1 MRGAFLHR
9 PLTKAT
15 IMTNREDSRKNMVLL
30 VLCAAMFLDSLDTSL
45 VSVALPRI
53 QHDLGLSNASL
64 QWLVS
69 GYTVAY
75 GGFLLL
81 GGRLADLFGRRRV
94 FLGSMVLFAL
104 ASLAGGLVSTGGLLI
119 ATRLVKGLAAAM
131 TAPAAMSIITTTFRE
146 GHERNRALGFY
157 TATAASGYSLG
168 LVLSGLLTQL
178 SWRLVF
184 LAPIPVAVLVIAVTP
199 FAVHEPPAEPR
210 RRTSFDFGG
219 AITSTGAVLL
229 FVYSLVNAPQVG
241 WGAASTLGC
250 LGGAAVLAVAFVLIE
265 RAHRNPTVP
274 LRLLHSRVRGSA
286 NVLALVFAAASLG
299 WQFTATLYLQRFLG
313 YGPLKTA
320 LALLPIGVTI
330 LLVAQ
335 FVTGRLLA
343 RFPMRAVAGVGIL
356 IQGAGISLYTLV
368 GVTGNYPAILLPG
381 LLLHGIGNGLVF
393 PTMNIAGVSGVADRE
408 QGVASGM
415 ITATFQIGVGMGVA
429 VLTGVMTATTHGT
442 SVHAQ
447 LHGYHA
453 AFAAAALFSLAG
465 AVVSLLGLGTPKT
478 DAVRT
483 APPVDAVAEAPVGG

>member
-1 MRGAFLHR
+1 MTTNTAER
-9 PLTKAT
+9 TK
-15 IMTNREDSRKNMVLL
+15 NFVLL

-45 VSVALPRI
+45 VSVALPHI
-53 QHDLGLSNASL
+53 QQALGMSTASL

-94 FLGSMVLFAL
+94 FLIAMIVFAL
-104 ASLAGGLVSTGGLLI
+104 ASLAGGLVSSGSLLI
-119 ATRLVKGLAAAM
+119 ATRLIKGLAAAL

-146 GHERNRALGFY
+146 GAERNRALGFY

-184 LAPIPVAVLVIAVTP
+184 FAPVVVAVMVIAVTP
-199 FAVHEPPAEPR
+199 FAIPKTATE
-210 RRTSFDFGG
+210 RRTRTSYDIGG
-219 AITSTGAVLL
+219 ALTVTAAVLL
-229 FVYSLVNAPQVG
+229 FVYGLVHAPQVG
-241 WGAASTLGC
+241 WGSTSSIVVFVAA
-250 LGGAAVLAVAFVLIE
+250 LASVVAFVAIE
-265 RAHRNPTVP
+265 RVHVDPTVP
-274 LRLLHSRVRGSA
+274 LRLFRSWTRSSA
-286 NVLALVFAAASLG
+286 NALALVFAAASLG
-299 WQFTATLYLQRFLG
+299 WQFTVTLYLQRFLG

-320 LALLPIGVTI
+320 LELLPIGIVI

-356 IQGAGISLYTLV
+356 IQGTGILLFAFAGMR
-368 GVTGNYPAILLPG
+368 GDYPGLILPG

-408 QGVASGM
+408 QGIASGM
-415 ITATFQIGVGMGVA
+415 ITSSFQIGVGVGVA
-429 VLTGVMTATTHGT
+429 ALTGVMAATVHGT
-442 SVHAQ
+442 GSAAQ
-447 LHGYHA
+447 LHGYHV
-453 AFAAAALFSLAG
+453 AFIAAALFSLTG
-465 AVVSLLGLGTPKT
+465 ALISFVGLRG
-478 DAVRT
+478 DRT
-483 APPVDAVAEAPVGG
+483 AAPSPASSAADDVPSAVPAQG

>member
-1 MRGAFLHR
+1 
-9 PLTKAT
+9 
-15 IMTNREDSRKNMVLL
+15 MVLL
-30 VLCAAMFLDSLDTSL
+30 VLCAAMFLDALDTSL

-69 GYTVAY
+69 GYTVTF

-81 GGRLADLFGRRRV
+81 GGRLADLFGRRRM
-94 FLGSMVLFAL
+94 FLASMVLFAA
-104 ASLAGGLVSTGGLLI
+104 ASVAGGLVSTGGLLI

-168 LVLSGLLTQL
+168 LVLSGLLTQV

-184 LAPIPVAVLVIAVTP
+184 LSPTVVAVLVIAVTP
-199 FAVHEPPAEPR
+199 FAVHEPPAQPR
-210 RRTSFDFGG
+210 TRAKFDFGG

-229 FVYSLVNAPQVG
+229 LVYGLVNAPQVG
-241 WGAASTLGC
+241 WGSASTIGSFA
-250 LGGAAVLAVAFVLIE
+250 GGAVLAAAFVAIE
-265 RAHRNPTVP
+265 RVHSNPTVQ
-274 LRLLHSRVRGSA
+274 LRLLRSRVRGSA
-286 NVLALVFAAASLG
+286 NVLALVFGAASLG

-335 FVTGRLLA
+335 YVTGRLLA

-356 IQGAGISLYTLV
+356 IQGTGIFLYTFV
-368 GVTGNYPAILLPG
+368 GMHGNYPGILLPG

-408 QGVASGM
+408 QGVASGL
-415 ITATFQIGVGMGVA
+415 ITATFQIGVGLGVA

-442 SVHAQ
+442 AAAAQ
-447 LHGYHA
+447 LHGYRT
-453 AFAAAALFSLAG
+453 AFGTAALFSLVG
-465 AVVSLLGLGTPKT
+465 AAVSLLGLGSP
-478 DAVRT
+478 RR
-483 APPVDAVAEAPVGG
+483 APAVAAAADSPTELPIEAPASS

>member
-1 MRGAFLHR
+1 
-9 PLTKAT
+9 
-15 IMTNREDSRKNMVLL
+15 MTTNTTARAKQLILL

-45 VSVALPRI
+45 VSVALPHI
-53 QHDLGLSNASL
+53 QSALHMSTASL

-94 FLGSMVLFAL
+94 FLFAMVVFAV
-104 ASLAGGLVSTGGLLI
+104 ASLAGGLVSTGSLLI
-119 ATRLVKGLAAAM
+119 ATRLVKGLAAAL

-146 GHERNRALGFY
+146 GPERNRALGFY

-184 LAPIPVAVLVIAVTP
+184 FAPVPVSVLVIAITP
-199 FAVHEPPAEPR
+199 FVIRQEPAER
-210 RRTSFDFGG
+210 RERSSYDIGG
-219 AITSTGAVLL
+219 ALTVTGAVLL
-229 FVYSLVNAPQVG
+229 FVYGLVHAPQAG
-241 WGAASTLGC
+241 WGSVSTIL
-250 LGGAAVLAVAFVLIE
+250 LFAGALLLALVFVAIE
-265 RAHRNPTVP
+265 RVHADPTVP
-274 LRLLHSRVRGSA
+274 LRLFRSWTRSSA

-299 WQFTATLYLQRFLG
+299 WQFTVTLYLQSFLG

-320 LALLPIGVTI
+320 LELLPIGITI

-335 FVTGRLLA
+335 YVTGRLLT

-356 IQGAGISLYTLV
+356 IQGTGILLFAFAGLHGDYAGLI
-368 GVTGNYPAILLPG
+368 LPG

-408 QGVASGM
+408 QGIASGM
-415 ITATFQIGVGMGVA
+415 ITSSFQIGVGVGVA
-429 VLTGVMTATTHGT
+429 ALTGVMAATVHGT
-442 SVHAQ
+442 GSAAQ
-447 LHGYHA
+447 LHGYHV
-453 AFAAAALFSLAG
+453 AFVAAALFSLTG
-465 AVVSLLGLGTPKT
+465 ALVSFVGLRRDRGGAAESAPLPVA
-478 DAVRT
+478 DA
-483 APPVDAVAEAPVGG
+483 PSAVPAQG